1 MKYLIALQLLLSTN
15 TTNKTSRER
24 GSVTLEQAVIA
35 GALFIAAVVVVGVI
49 VGAVNLHIG
58 HIR

>member
-58 HIR
+58 QIR